1 MFDGSFTSS
10 LGRIPSVGR
19 ARVAKSAVFSD
30 NGSMLKR
37 GLGRRIGLLVIAFF
51 VVMTPLPA
59 RADSTL
65 QSPHYQFDES
75 VIGTGGMLN
84 ASSANYQAA
93 SATGDIVGGDTAST
107 NYQVTAGSKTSA
119 DPALGVAI
127 NMGAVA
133 LGNFSASTA
142 TTASA
147 SFSVSNYTSYGYV
160 VQMVGTPPTNGSH
173 AIPAMAT
180 TGASQTG
187 VEQFG
192 INLVANTAPVSV
204 GANPD
209 NGRFGFGAAAP
220 NYGTSNMYRYV
231 SGETLA
237 LAPKS
242 SGVTTYTIS
251 YLVNVAGLTPGG
263 QYASNQ
269 TIIVT
274 GTY

>member
-84 ASSANYQAA
+84 ASSANYQAT

-127 NMGAVA
+127 NTGAVA

-160 VQMVGTPPTNGSH
+160 VQIVGTTPEGVSH
-173 AIPAMAT
+173 TIPGMT
-180 TGASQTG
+180 TSGPSNAG

-192 INLVANTAPVSV
+192 INLVANTIPASV
-204 GANPD
+204 GANVD
-209 NGRFGFGAAAP
+209 NGQFGAGTVAP
-220 NYGTSNMYRYV
+220 NYGTPNSYRYV
-231 SGETLA
+231 SGETIA
-237 LAPKS
+237 MASKS
-242 SGVTTYTIS
+242 SGLTTYTMS

-263 QYASNQ
+263 QYTSGQ
-269 TIIVT
+269 TLIVT